1 MFISRVLRSKAI
13 WFGLILCFDAS
24 AAPRLAE
31 SVVNSYQETASVEQT
46 LMWRWRD
53 SIQTTYQVRYKLD
66 GAFKQV
72 AVDGTQFGQSKS
84 QLMQLQ
90 WVVPHG
96 AGEITLQQYRLKKLV
111 SESESVSPPV
121 IAAKLDEHAGHMGHA
136 SHNHVPP
143 GEATKWMFT
152 ESRAKSGADEPN
164 INPAIP
170 YGSCPVGA
178 TNGPFGQSSPSD
190 CGGPQSKGDP
200 ISVTDGSFW
209 LRIPCFSLGGAGR
222 PISFSLHYDTHKV
235 VDELGYTG
243 IGLGWAGSYQR
254 RLTITP
260 DWIYFIQGDGSY
272 HWWSNS
278 ANNTYTSQPNNY
290 AKLSLNSTLQE
301 YTVTY
306 QSGEL
311 DVFDSSGLLKRATDR
326 VGNSTVISAFTIG
339 SDGTGRR
346 ILTNSVSNQ
355 SIVLE
360 HQLVNVTAVGG
371 AISQIWKL
379 TRVTE
384 SGTGIVNP
392 RQMIFTYG
400 TLGNDANKLIKIT
413 DAASRT
419 YTFNYDAISR
429 IVKYWDPL
437 NDPALNSNAIP
448 TENEYFGPSQ
458 HAKYDMLM
466 VSQQTRGNTRLV
478 VDFNSY
484 GFQADDPVMIPG
496 TSSTYPYGLAYTYR
510 KKFNYQTKISG
521 AFVNMRTEGFV
532 IGAMRYT
539 GQQIVVREFAPTSP
553 ANSGYDPRNPP
564 SNVTYKQYY
573 YDGPGNLTRELLVNG
588 NYAPDTGRIDY
599 FYGTNG
605 LLTSTNTYT
614 AAGTYSTTQFQH
626 NSFGQTTQIIEPS
639 GTINNMSYNAVTGLL
654 TSTARVGVIAGEPIS
669 QTTTIAYS
677 PVTINGLNVLAG
689 LPTAV
694 TLPDGTVNTQTYD
707 SLGYPSVST
716 FDAGSGRLNITESTT
731 FDARGNLIA
740 MVDKR
745 GIRSTL
751 EYTNNP
757 ANGQYGNLGVAT
769 ANVYDTQGVNGL
781 PARNIRTESYFDAML
796 NPTRVVND
804 AGAGRKNAT
813 NLASY
818 APVGFEGGYAPTQVT
833 DPINRVM
840 RMEYDGMGQL
850 SKLLQV
856 GARGSSF
863 NDSLITCTGTTE
875 ARGSVADRVVRF
887 CYTPEGWSQ
896 KTIFDDGRSG
906 SSIDYA
912 GFGDGLPRS
921 ITDARGVR
929 TTLQYDGKGRLVK
942 TISGTAGFR
951 EDSANL
957 PAINGETIYSYDS
970 NDRALSV
977 IAMLASGTR
986 TLVSNQY
993 DGLGR
998 LSQTIDGAGNQT
1010 RYSYDIQRNFLL
1022 TSISGANTSAES
1034 VSVQNSFD
1042 RLGRLLTSRT
1052 DPSGKNLTT
1061 AYGYAPNG
1069 DRWLANAIT
1078 NPRGK
1083 TTRYAYNSLGSLQ
1096 SVTDPV
1102 GSVWNYSTNNLGDLT
1117 QVDVPG
1123 IGANTD
1129 YNVNVIGQIL
1139 SLTRNGQT
1147 ENWIYNVDGSVQ
1159 RYVDFSGQFVYR
1171 DYDVVGRLKTVDFSG
1186 TASDPNGS
1194 RSDMDNITYWP
1205 NGLVQSVSSRPDG
1218 TKQEETY
1225 YTYDA
1230 ANRLIGATRNGRKVG
1245 YAYNLDNT
1253 LSQINYWT
1261 RGAVSYGYGANGENN
1276 GLVRSVT
1283 PFDRAASSYTYTSA
1297 NQLSRVQRPS
1307 PNGMLSQFGYD
1318 RAARLTSIDHTGNSA
1333 LVHSAAYEL
1342 DNNGN
1347 RTKLTENY
1355 PAAGTA
1361 SAQTASQHFGY
1372 DELDRLIRAEYGAIG
1387 STPKREESFLYDAVG
1402 NRTSVQQ
1409 TTMQNTSDFDQD
1421 GTPDLAWRLYDNN
1434 VGANSIWVMG
1444 GANGDQYV
1452 RGVTSATPVP
1462 GAGSANWWQ
1471 LTGDI
1476 NGDGVNEL
1484 LWRNM
1489 GSGSNVYWKLGGADN
1504 YVLQANGP
1512 ILNTNGAELPVA
1524 GADWVQEA
1532 VADMNRDG
1540 KGDIIWRN
1548 YNTGQNVVWLM
1559 GGGSNGQQALGFA
1572 DLPSVPVNTALYNF
1586 RLEAAADFNRDGFTD
1601 LAWHDLLGG
1610 AVIIWYMGP
1619 DPITGN
1625 GTKIV
1630 EQVQPSFNGTTV
1642 TVPTG
1647 VNNLRM
1653 RGAADAN
1660 KDGTPDLYWQYGG
1673 TGEIIIWYMADSGK
1687 KVGSFSSLAPRPPS
1701 PWWIAKGSQ
1710 YARLTSENKLS
1721 FDASDRITSPGY
1733 SFDTNGN
1740 VTASPA
1746 IIGQTA
1752 TTYTYTAANKL
1763 LRTVKD
1769 GVTTEY
1775 QYDGSGNLIRKIRA
1789 GITTDYVLD
1798 ENRGLANVI
1807 GEITGSDDIL
1817 YAFGPE
1823 GLHAQ
1828 QRKLGSTL
1836 IAEYP
1841 LSDGLGSIKAI
1852 TNNLG
1857 GVNRTESFDAWGVKR
1872 SGSGVGASAFGF
1884 TGEQGMEDGTTYLR
1898 ARSYLP
1904 AMGRFLQR
1912 DTFAGFSGRPQSLN
1926 RYAYVEGNPT
1936 GLVDPSGMLMAA
1948 PILAGPSFPD
1958 SLIPESKNNNELQ
1971 AGAVDGFMNP
1981 APVTIFGGDGILTS
1995 PCRTLRFRVAQ
2006 AIARLASQAMQPG
2019 VGAVKSPGRGPASIA
2034 RPPRAFPGTPEAPPL
2049 SNKLKGIQ
2057 GEQAA
2062 GADVNRRARE
2072 AGGDPWSPP
2081 FRQGI
2086 QNNSGHGVDGVTEL
2100 PSGGVSPVEVK
2111 ANQSQ
2116 LSPAQRQGG
2125 NSYARDRLRRAETG
2139 LGPYSNVPNAE
2150 RQRAADYGQRL
2161 SGQGEVIRVEVDAK
2175 SGAARVRSVKPW
2187 TPR

>member
-1 MFISRVLRSKAI
+1 M
-13 WFGLILCFDAS
+13 
-24 AAPRLAE
+24 
-31 SVVNSYQETASVEQT
+31 Y
-46 LMWRWRD
+46 
-53 SIQTTYQVRYKLD
+53 
-66 GAFKQV
+66 
-72 AVDGTQFGQSKS
+72 
-84 QLMQLQ
+84 
-90 WVVPHG
+90 
-96 AGEITLQQYRLKKLV
+96 
-111 SESESVSPPV
+111 
-121 IAAKLDEHAGHMGHA
+121 
-136 SHNHVPP
+136 
-143 GEATKWMFT
+143 
-152 ESRAKSGADEPN
+152 
-164 INPAIP
+164 
-170 YGSCPVGA
+170 
-178 TNGPFGQSSPSD
+178 
-190 CGGPQSKGDP
+190 
-200 ISVTDGSFW
+200 VTS
-209 LRIPCFSLGGAGR
+209 
-222 PISFSLHYDTHKV
+222 
-235 VDELGYTG
+235 
-243 IGLGWAGSYQR
+243 
-254 RLTITP
+254 
-260 DWIYFIQGDGSY
+260 
-272 HWWSNS
+272 
-278 ANNTYTSQPNNY
+278 
-290 AKLSLNSTLQE
+290 
-301 YTVTY
+301 
-306 QSGEL
+306 
-311 DVFDSSGLLKRATDR
+311 
-326 VGNSTVISAFTIG
+326 
-339 SDGTGRR
+339 
-346 ILTNSVSNQ
+346 
-355 SIVLE
+355 
-360 HQLVNVTAVGG
+360 
-371 AISQIWKL
+371 
-379 TRVTE
+379 
-384 SGTGIVNP
+384 
-392 RQMIFTYG
+392 
-400 TLGNDANKLIKIT
+400 
-413 DAASRT
+413 
-419 YTFNYDAISR
+419 
-429 IVKYWDPL
+429 
-437 NDPALNSNAIP
+437 
-448 TENEYFGPSQ
+448 
-458 HAKYDMLM
+458 
-466 VSQQTRGNTRLV
+466 
-478 VDFNSY
+478 
-484 GFQADDPVMIPG
+484 
-496 TSSTYPYGLAYTYR
+496 
-510 KKFNYQTKISG
+510 
-521 AFVNMRTEGFV
+521 
-532 IGAMRYT
+532 
-539 GQQIVVREFAPTSP
+539 QQIVFREFAPTSP
-553 ANSGYDPRNPP
+553 GLVFDAFGNQTNL
-564 SNVTYKQYY
+564 TYKQYY
-573 YDGPGNLTRELLVNG
+573 YDASGNLVREQLVNG
-588 NYAPDTGRIDY
+588 NYAQDTGRVDY

-605 LLTSTNTYT
+605 LPTSINSYT

-639 GTINNMSYNAVTGLL
+639 GTITNMSYNAVTGLL
-654 TSTARVGVIAGEPIS
+654 TSTARVGVIAGAPIS

-677 PVTINGLNVLAG
+677 PVTINGQNVLAG

-769 ANVYDTQGVNGL
+769 ANVYDTQGINGL

-804 AGAGRKNAT
+804 AGTGRKNAT

-818 APVGFEGGYAPTQVT
+818 AAVGFEGGYAPTQVT

-863 NDSLITCTGTTE
+863 NDSLITCAGTTE

-929 TTLQYDGKGRLVK
+929 TTLQYDGKGRIVK
-942 TISGTAGFR
+942 TISGTAGFI

-957 PAINGETIYSYDS
+957 PVINGETIYSYDS

-977 IAMLASGTR
+977 IAKLASGTR

-998 LSQTIDGAGNQT
+998 LSQTTDGAGNQT

-1034 VSVQNSFD
+1034 VAVQNSFD

-1159 RYVDFSGQFVYR
+1159 RYVDFNGQFVYR

-1218 TKQEETY
+1218 TRQEETY

-1245 YAYNLDNT
+1245 YTYNLDDT

-1261 RGAVSYGYGANGENN
+1261 RGSVSFGYGANSQNN
-1276 GLVRSVT
+1276 GLVKSIT
-1283 PFDRAASSYTYTSA
+1283 PFGQAASSYSYRSSNLLA
-1297 NQLSRVQRPS
+1297 GINRPS
-1307 PNGMLSQFGYD
+1307 INSVNSSFGYD
-1318 RAARLTSIDHTGNSA
+1318 GAARLLSMNHTNAGITQTSAS
-1333 LVHSAAYEL
+1333 YEL

-1347 RTKLTENY
+1347 RTKLTESF
-1355 PAAGTA
+1355 AASG
-1361 SAQTASQHFGY
+1361 SGGAQSASQNFAY
-1372 DELDRLIRAEYGAIG
+1372 DELDRLMRAEYGAIG
-1387 STPKREESFLYDAVG
+1387 SAPKREENYLYDAVG

-1409 TTMQNTSDFDQD
+1409 TTMQNTSDFNQD

-1444 GANGDQYV
+1444 GANGDQFV
-1452 RGVTSATPVP
+1452 RGVTSATPVQ

-1489 GSGSNVYWKLGGADN
+1489 GAAGATSAGENLYWKLGGADN
-1504 YVLQANGP
+1504 YVMQSFAPLQEP
-1512 ILNTNGAELPVA
+1512 ITAAPSTF
-1524 GADWVQEA
+1524 ADPNWVQEA

-1548 YNTGQNVVWLM
+1548 YSTGQNVVWFM
-1559 GGGSNGQQALGFA
+1559 GGGSDGQQRIGTA
-1572 DLPSVPVNTALYNF
+1572 DLTTVPINPASYNF

-1601 LAWHDLLGG
+1601 LAWHDLLNGT
-1610 AVIIWYMGP
+1610 VIIWYMGA

-1625 GTKIV
+1625 GTKII
-1630 EQVQPSFNGTTV
+1630 EQVQPSFNGVTV
-1642 TVPTG
+1642 SVPTG
-1647 VNNLRM
+1647 ANSLRM

-1673 TGEIIIWYMADSGK
+1673 TGEVVIWYMADSGK
-1687 KVGSFSSLAPRPPS
+1687 KVGSFSSLVPRPPS

-1740 VTASPA
+1740 LTASPA

-1752 TTYTYTAANKL
+1752 TTYAYTAANKL

-1775 QYDGSGNLIRKIRA
+1775 QYDGRGNLIRKIQA
-1789 GITTDYVLD
+1789 GVTTDYVLD
-1798 ENRGLANVI
+1798 ENTGLATVI
-1807 GEITGSDDIL
+1807 GEISGSTETA
-1817 YAFGPE
+1817 YVFGAE

-1828 QRKLGSTL
+1828 QRWVSNVAQGV
-1836 IAEYP
+1836 EYP
-1841 LSDGLGSIKAI
+1841 LTDGLGSIKAI
-1852 TNNLG
+1852 TNASGAL
-1857 GVNRTESFDAWGVKR
+1857 TKAMSYDAWGQPR
-1872 SGSGVGASAFGF
+1872 YSNGSTPGAFGF
-1884 TGEQGMEDGTTYLR
+1884 TGEQSMADGTTYLR

-1912 DTFAGFSGRPQSLN
+1912 DSFAGFAGRPQSLN

-1936 GLVDPSGMLMAA
+1936 GLVDPSGHASKAHAVGTGVGGLLNMAGGA
-1948 PILAGPSFPD
+1948 ALVTASGLASAVSFGGATPGAVFVFGAG
-1958 SLIPESKNNNELQ
+1958 ITQ
-1971 AGAVDGFMNP
+1971 AGAGAFQTTAAWNEFAEAAGWSQPVAGYDPGNAADNAGFVGSVAGVVGNAGVLGRIAATPVPGTTVVTEHPWWTFKPP
-1981 APVTIFGGDGILTS
+1981 AAYTPLRRPTINEVLGKYDWQTAVPSAISPFTACASNSASWLCPYDPPAEAAEAPFG
-1995 PCRTLRFRVAQ
+1995 RTPSGKACL
-2006 AIARLASQAMQPG
+2006 
-2019 VGAVKSPGRGPASIA
+2019 GPAGCGPSD
-2034 RPPRAFPGTPEAPPL
+2034 P
-2049 SNKLKGIQ
+2049 SNN
-2057 GEQAA
+2057 
-2062 GADVNRRARE
+2062 D
-2072 AGGDPWSPP
+2072 D
-2081 FRQGI
+2081 F
-2086 QNNSGHGVDGVTEL
+2086 
-2100 PSGGVSPVEVK
+2100 PSGGNDDRDPFAPTPGNFSPNTPLVVCK
-2111 ANQSQ
+2111 GNICGIPGYPGSNYDRTK
-2116 LSPAQRQGG
+2116 PMGTPFGYTPGG
-2125 NSYARDRLRRAETG
+2125 GGSSC
-2139 LGPYSNVPNAE
+2139 GP
-2150 RQRAADYGQRL
+2150 R
-2161 SGQGEVIRVEVDAK
+2161 
-2175 SGAARVRSVKPW
+2175 
-2187 TPR
+2187 